1 MLDLTNGEV
10 IPIDELPTSDEA
22 DALLREDS
30 VPGSQKIA
38 ESDPDSPTA
47 AVKSAIEAQ
56 ISENLDSLSNNVL
69 SVSVSNKDVIV
80 DSIPPPGP
88 CPSPPFPSQKT
99 PTVVSKWSPQQLY
112 KFGPRLGYFG

>member
-30 VPGSQKIA
+30 VPGSQKIV

-80 DSIPPPGP
+80 DSIPPPWSLP
-88 CPSPPFPSQKT
+88 FPPFSIPKNPNRCFQ
-99 PTVVSKWSPQQLY
+99 TVSPAIV
-112 KFGPRLGYFG
+112 

>member
-1 MLDLTNGEV
+1 MDNMLDLTNGEV

-30 VPGSQKIA
+30 VPCSQKIA

-80 DSIPPPGP
+80 DSIPPWSLPV
-88 CPSPPFPSQKT
+88 PPFSIPKNPNRCFQ
-99 PTVVSKWSPQQLY
+99 TVSPAIV
-112 KFGPRLGYFG
+112 

>member
-1 MLDLTNGEV
+1 MDNMLDLTNGEV

-80 DSIPPPGP
+80 DSIPPLVPAL
-88 CPSPPFPSQKT
+88 PPLFHPKK
-99 PTVVSKWSPQQLY
+99 P
-112 KFGPRLGYFG
+112 